1 MEVLKPDIYTVA
13 RRRMIERQLVSR
25 GISDERVLAAMMK
38 IPRHL
43 FVDPGLMDQAY
54 GDNPL
59 GIGEGQTI
67 SQPYIVALMTQALDL
82 KGHEK
87 VLEIGSGCGYQT
99 AILAELAGQVYT
111 IERLK
116 ELGFMARRNLKNLG
130 CRNIVIRIGDGSR
143 GWEDAA
149 PFDAILIAAG
159 SPEIPKPLLAQLVE
173 GGKMVVPVGTEE
185 EQSLMR
191 VTRRGVKSDVED
203 LGACRFVKLVGEYGW
218 KRKREAGDKFVKRS
232 LV

>member
-1 MEVLKPDIYTVA
+1 MKPDIFTVA
-13 RRRMIERQLVSR
+13 RRRMIERQLIDR
-25 GISDERVLAAMMK
+25 GISDERVLKAMMK
-38 IPRHL
+38 VPRHL

-67 SQPYIVALMTQALDL
+67 SQPYIVALMTQALAL

-111 IERLK
+111 IERIK
-116 ELGFMARRNLKNLG
+116 ELGFMARRNLKSLG
-130 CRNIVIRIGDGSR
+130 YRNIVIRIGDGSH
-143 GWEDAA
+143 GWPEAV

-159 SPEIPKPLLAQLVE
+159 SPEVPKPLTAQLAQ

-185 EQSLMR
+185 EQNLIR
-191 VTRRGVKSDVED
+191 VTRHGINPAVEN
-203 LGACRFVKLVGEYGW
+203 LGACRFVKLVGTYGW
-218 KRKREAGDKFVKRS
+218 KRKKEAGDKFVKRS